1 MAKIRAEQFSA
12 HCKKALSSIY
22 VIFGDEP
29 LIKQEAC
36 DILRKAASSQGFTER
51 ERYYSDAGLDWDEVF
66 AGAANFSLFSDRKML
81 EIHLHNGKPGDK
93 GAKAIVRYCEDPPE
107 DTLLLVTA
115 PKLDGTSQRAKWFKA
130 LEAKGQIVQVWPVN
144 AEQLPRWIDQR
155 LKAKGLSASNEAI
168 DMLSAKVEGNLL
180 AAKQEI
186 EKLTLIANQDGII
199 SAEDM
204 ASVVGDSARYDVFNF
219 VDKALSGKTE
229 SAIKTLQGLKSEGTE
244 PVIILWAMAREIRT
258 LVAIC
263 EATASGQS
271 QMQAFKSER
280 VWDKRQGM
288 MQSALTRLSHKHLLH
303 LLRKANGIDR
313 AVKGLRKASVWD
325 ELTDLTL
332 HLCGVV
338 TINPQIDA
346 LSLSY

>member
-1 MAKIRAEQFSA
+1 MAKIRAEQLA
-12 HCKKALSSIY
+12 GHCKNPLAPIY

-29 LIKQEAC
+29 LLRQEAC
-36 DILRKAASSQGFTER
+36 DTLRKAATEQGYTER
-51 ERYYSDAGLDWDEVF
+51 ERYYSDASLDWDDVF
-66 AGAANFSLFSDRKML
+66 SGAANFSLFAERKMV

-93 GAKAIVRYCEDPPE
+93 GAKAIMRYCEDPSE
-107 DTLLLVTA
+107 DTLLLITA
-115 PKLDGTSQRAKWFKA
+115 PKLDGTSQRSKWFKA
-130 LEAKGQIVQVWPVN
+130 LEAQGQIVQVWPVN

-155 LKAKGLSASNEAI
+155 LKAKGLSASSEAI

-186 EKLTLIANQDGII
+186 EKLTLISSQDRVI
-199 SAEDM
+199 SAEEM
-204 ASVVGDSARYDVFNF
+204 AAVVGDSARYDVFGL
-219 VDKALSGKTE
+219 VDKALTGKTE
-229 SAIKTLQGLKSEGTE
+229 SAMKTLQGLKSEGTE
-244 PVIILWAMAREIRT
+244 PVIILWALAREIRT

-263 EATASGQS
+263 EAVESGQS
-271 QMQAFKSER
+271 QMQAFKAER

-288 MQSALTRLSHKHLLH
+288 MQAALARLSHKHLQH

-332 HLCGVV
+332 HLCGIV
-338 TINPQIDA
+338 TIKPQIDA
-346 LSLSY
+346 LSLTT